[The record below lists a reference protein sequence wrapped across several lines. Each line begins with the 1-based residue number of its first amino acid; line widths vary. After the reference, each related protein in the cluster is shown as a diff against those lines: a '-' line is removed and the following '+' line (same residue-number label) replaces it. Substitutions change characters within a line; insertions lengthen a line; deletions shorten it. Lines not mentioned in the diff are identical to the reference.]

1 VFSPPTAAGMQG
13 TALGRGALYLDEPA
27 HNLGCVAV
35 RVSHYALATV
45 LARRRRDRETRAERA
60 RRRTQSDERSDV
72 ATTRRGATFDAWLR
86 DSRRRWLQAS
96 RSKTTRRSERVVRS
110 RARYSVCEAASA
122 KGVVAQRARLTVASP
137 RVGRRPAAATDDSL
151 ARLRRASGRLTRRP
165 SQNVVAMCHDARLRH
180 LRSTCARLARAPRAR
195 GLRHASGSAGNCSVR
210 FATFSSRA
218 PPHPTLAAVSGAICL
233 RPPFHV

>member
-1 VFSPPTAAGMQG
+1 VLSPPTAAGMQG

-72 ATTRRGATFDAWLR
+72 ATTRRCATFDAWLR

-96 RSKTTRRSERVVRS
+96 RSKTTRRSERAWCEAVHATQSAKLPRRRVWSRSELALQWLHRELGEGPQQLPTTAWLGSGVRAGDS
-110 RARYSVCEAASA
+110 RVARARTSSLC
-122 KGVVAQRARLTVASP
+122 
-137 RVGRRPAAATDDSL
+137 AT
-151 ARLRRASGRLTRRP
+151 TRGCDIC
-165 SQNVVAMCHDARLRH
+165 V
-180 LRSTCARLARAPRAR
+180 RLAPGSHERLEACATQAEVLGTAP
-195 GLRHASGSAGNCSVR
+195 
-210 FATFSSRA
+210 
-218 PPHPTLAAVSGAICL
+218 
-233 RPPFHV
+233 